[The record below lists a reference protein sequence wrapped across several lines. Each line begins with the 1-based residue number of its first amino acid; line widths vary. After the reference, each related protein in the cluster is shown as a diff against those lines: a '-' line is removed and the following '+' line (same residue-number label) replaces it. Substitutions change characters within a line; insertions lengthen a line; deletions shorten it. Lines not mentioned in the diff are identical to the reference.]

1 MATSQFEVDT
11 DYLRNS
17 ITDIRQHLQTLKN
30 AQNRLES
37 KMAEIG
43 GMWEGPARD
52 VFHQQFRADSEKLLE
67 LCEQIEEALNSMD
80 SAAKEYDNCDA
91 DVRSMIN
98 AMKL

>member
-30 AQNRLES
+30 VQNRLDS
-37 KMAEIG
+37 KMVEIS

-52 VFHQQFRADSEKLLE
+52 AFYLQFRADSEKLLE
-67 LCEQIEEALNSMD
+67 LRKQIEEALDSMD
-80 SAAKEYDNCDA
+80 SAAKEYDTCDA
-91 DVRSMIN
+91 DVRSMID
-98 AMKL
+98 AIKL